1 MIDRLQKLVRNYTH
15 NDDLVI
21 TEDTLFFMDLGLDSF
36 DLVQIICEIED
47 EFDVEIPDKVLKNF
61 NTVGDVAN
69 YLEKKI
75 K

>member
-1 MIDRLQKLVRNYTH
+1 MIGRLQKLVRNYTH
-15 NDDLVI
+15 NDELEI
-21 TEDTLFFMDLGLDSF
+21 TEDTVFFMDLGLDSF

-61 NTVGDVAN
+61 TTVGDVVK
-69 YLEKKI
+69 YLEKKV

>member
-15 NDDLVI
+15 NDELEI
-21 TEDTLFFMDLGLDSF
+21 TEDTVFFMDLGLDSF

-61 NTVGDVAN
+61 TTVGDVAD
-69 YLEKKI
+69 YLEKKL

>member
-1 MIDRLQKLVRNYTH
+1 MIKKLEKLVKNYTH

-21 TEDTLFFMDLGLDSF
+21 TEDTVFFMDLGLDSF

-61 NTVGDVAN
+61 NTVGDVVK
-69 YLEKKI
+69 YLEKKG
-75 K
+75 

>member
-1 MIDRLQKLVRNYTH
+1 MIKKLEKLLKIFTH

-21 TEDTLFFMDLGLDSF
+21 TEDTVFFMDLGLDSF

-61 NTVGDVAN
+61 NTVGDVVK
-69 YLEKKI
+69 YLEKKG
-75 K
+75 

>member
-1 MIDRLQKLVRNYTH
+1 MIKRLEKLVRNYTH

-21 TEDTLFFMDLGLDSF
+21 TEDTVFFMDLGLDSF

-47 EFDVEIPDKVLKNF
+47 EFDIEIPDKVLKNF
-61 NTVGDVAN
+61 NTVGDVVK
-69 YLEKKI
+69 YLEKKV

>member
-1 MIDRLQKLVRNYTH
+1 MIKRLEKLVRNYTH

-21 TEDTLFFMDLGLDSF
+21 TEDTVFFMDLGLDSF

-47 EFDVEIPDKVLKNF
+47 EFDIEIPDKVLKTF
-61 NTVGDVAN
+61 NTVGDVVK
-69 YLEKKI
+69 YLEKKV

>member
-1 MIDRLQKLVRNYTH
+1 MIKKLEKLVKNYTH

-21 TEDTLFFMDLGLDSF
+21 TEDTVFFMDLGLDSF

-61 NTVGDVAN
+61 NTVGDVVK
-69 YLEKKI
+69 YLEKKV

>member
-1 MIDRLQKLVRNYTH
+1 MIKKLEKLVKNYTH

-21 TEDTLFFMDLGLDSF
+21 TEDTVFFMDLGLDAF

-61 NTVGDVAN
+61 NTVGDVVK
-69 YLEKKI
+69 YLEKKV

>member
-1 MIDRLQKLVRNYTH
+1 MIKRLEKLVRNYTH

-21 TEDTLFFMDLGLDSF
+21 TEDTVFFMDLGLDSF

-47 EFDVEIPDKVLKNF
+47 EFDIEIPDKILKNF
-61 NTVGDVAN
+61 NTVGDVVK
-69 YLEKKI
+69 YLEKKV

>member
-1 MIDRLQKLVRNYTH
+1 MIKKLEKLVKNYTH

-21 TEDTLFFMDLGLDSF
+21 TEDTVFFMDLGLDSF

-47 EFDVEIPDKVLKNF
+47 EFDIEIPDKVLKNF
-61 NTVGDVAN
+61 NTVGDVVK
-69 YLEKKI
+69 YLEKKV

>member
-15 NDDLVI
+15 NDELEI
-21 TEDTLFFMDLGLDSF
+21 TEDTVFFMDLGLDSF

-61 NTVGDVAN
+61 TTVGDVVS
-69 YLEKKI
+69 YLEKKL

>member
-1 MIDRLQKLVRNYTH
+1 MIKKLEKLVKNYTH

-21 TEDTLFFMDLGLDSF
+21 TEDTVFFMDLGLDSF

-47 EFDVEIPDKVLKNF
+47 DFDVEIPDKVLKNF
-61 NTVGDVAN
+61 NTVGDVVK
-69 YLEKKI
+69 YLEKKV